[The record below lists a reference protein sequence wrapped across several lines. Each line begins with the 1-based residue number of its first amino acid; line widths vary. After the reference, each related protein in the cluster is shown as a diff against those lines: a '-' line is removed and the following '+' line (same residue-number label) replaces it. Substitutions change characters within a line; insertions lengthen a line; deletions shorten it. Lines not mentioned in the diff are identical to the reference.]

1 MSWWNSGG
9 KPVRDGTA
17 EDPARAWGRLD
28 WVQLAVLPLLCA
40 AFLWRQLFL
49 GEVWHSMDFAPQI
62 YPHLQWV
69 HEKLASSLPPVWSQ
83 DLKLGYP
90 FLDEGLSGYFYLP
103 QRILLTFFGSAQALP
118 LLYLFHFWLAGLGS
132 YLFARKLG
140 LGPWPAMLA
149 AITTAF
155 GGGMVYSQHH
165 YVNFCSLAWLPWHFL
180 GLEFVLSKTARQ
192 ALIGSLL
199 LGLSFAAAA
208 TGGHLVITVYGALAL
223 LIYTAFR
230 LQGGFTSGIRR
241 LASWAPLSLALF
253 AMLALPQLLMTRRMV
268 GQSIRQG
275 GFNYATAAEG
285 SLSPLTLLQSLA
297 PFALGHA
304 NDNSYLGAYASLGA
318 WVSQG
323 LSVYV
328 GCAAL
333 LLGLWACFGGPPKAK
348 AFAWALLL
356 LLLYALGHWTPVHRL
371 FYELPVFSHFR
382 APMKAAHL
390 SAFLLGML
398 AAYGLQ
404 ALLSGRLDRGRVSR
418 GAAVMALILGALAA
432 GLQWGAAPLERAA
445 KPRVEARAAL
455 ADASAS
461 EAYYL
466 EKLTRWR
473 EGTAKHFAFQAGVLA
488 LLALFLFLTASFGKG
503 LPKER
508 RELVLGLS
516 LCALAF
522 GELHINGHHYFP
534 TLPKGF
540 YDRVPENAELLK
552 AELSPEDPFR
562 VFGWGWSELLKKA
575 SPGGVENA
583 DQAAAFRVAALLG
596 DSRTLGWGIPNFS
609 GYSPLPLARV
619 ESLLGNVNDYKPAE
633 ELHRQTQRLGERREA
648 LDQGAVRYILS
659 ALPLDWPG
667 LKLIK
672 DEEVRV
678 YENLR
683 ARPMARLDGEG
694 SIRWKERSD
703 EAWVLEVHAPK
714 GGMLKLSRAHYE
726 GLFEAKVE
734 GQKAPLEADGAF
746 TSVRVGP
753 GGSRVEIR
761 LQDPLL
767 PWGRALSALGH
778 AILVLAALA
787 MIFQARNRHGRA
799 TATRPQS

>member
-9 KPVRDGTA
+9 KPVRDGA
-17 EDPARAWGRLD
+17 GEEPAQGWGRLD
-28 WVQLAVLPLLCA
+28 WALLAALPLLCA
-40 AFLWRQLFL
+40 AFLWRQLLL

-69 HEKLASSLPPVWSQ
+69 HKKLASGLPPVWSQ

-90 FLDEGLSGYFYLP
+90 FLDEGLTGYFYLP

-118 LLYLFHFWLAGLGS
+118 LLYFLHFWLAGLGS
-132 YLFARKLG
+132 YLLARKLG

-149 AITTAF
+149 AIAAAF
-155 GGGMVYSQHH
+155 GGGMAYSQHH
-165 YVNFCSLAWLPWHFL
+165 YVNLCSLAWLPWHFL
-180 GLEFVLSKTARQ
+180 GLEYVLSKTAKQ
-192 ALIGSLL
+192 ALGGSLL
-199 LGLSFAAAA
+199 LGLSFAAGA
-208 TGGHLVITVYGALAL
+208 TGGHLVITAYGALAL
-223 LIYTAFR
+223 LIYASFR
-230 LQGGFTSGIRR
+230 LQGGFAAGLYR
-241 LASWAPLSLALF
+241 LAAWAPVSFAIFAL
-253 AMLALPQLLMTRRMV
+253 LALPQLLMTRRMV
-268 GQSIRQG
+268 GQSVRQG
-275 GFNYATAAEG
+275 GFSYEAAAEG

-333 LLGLWACFGGPPKAK
+333 LLGLWACFGGPQRAR

-382 APMKAAHL
+382 APMKAAHA

-398 AAYGLQ
+398 AAFGLQ
-404 ALLSGRLDRGRVSR
+404 ALLSGRLDGRR
-418 GAAVMALILGALAA
+418 AAKGAAVLALVLGALGA
-432 GLQWGAAPLERAA
+432 GLHWGATPLERAA
-445 KPRVEARAAL
+445 GPRVEARASM
-455 ADASAS
+455 ADASAPK
-461 EAYYL
+461 AYYM

-473 EGTAKHFAFQAGVLA
+473 EGTARHFAFQAGVLA
-488 LLALFLFLTASFGKG
+488 VLALVLFLSATFGKG
-503 LPKER
+503 LPER
-508 RELVLGLS
+508 RELLVGLS

-522 GELHINGHHYFP
+522 GDLHINGHHYFP
-534 TLPKGF
+534 TMPKGF
-540 YDRVPENAELLK
+540 YDHVPENAELLK
-552 AELSPEDPFR
+552 AKLSPEEPFR
-562 VFGWGWSELLKKA
+562 AFGWGWSELLKKT
-575 SPGGVENA
+575 SPGGVENS
-583 DQAAAFRVAALLG
+583 DQAAAFRIAELLG
-596 DSRTLGWGIPNFS
+596 DGRTLGWGIPSFH
-609 GYSPLPLARV
+609 GYSPLALARV
-619 ESLLGNVNDYKPAE
+619 ESLLGDVNDYKPSK
-633 ELHRQTQRLGERREA
+633 ELRMQTQRLGERREA

-659 ALPLDWPG
+659 PLPLDWPG

-672 DEEVRV
+672 DAEVRI

-694 SIRWKERSD
+694 SVLWKERSD

-726 GLFEAKVE
+726 GLFEAKVD
-734 GQKAPLEADGAF
+734 GRKAPLEADGAF
-746 TSVRVGP
+746 SSVQVGP
-753 GGSRVEIR
+753 GKSQVEIR

-778 AILVLAALA
+778 AILALAALA
-787 MIFQARNRHGRA
+787 MLLTFKG
-799 TATRPQS
+799 TADPKN